1 MPAAQVQTPHRGGG
15 AAVEGYWQDRE
26 DERIIVSFEPDRRIE
41 FTGGR
46 ISQTARILESGKGR
60 LRLCVSGRDVMSR
73 FQLKAG
79 LLHLQDSD
87 SQSER
92 VLQRLSGPPVGLQV
106 RPMVLPPPRPLP
118 PEVVEE
124 VQREVTRRFRE
135 DLRAERGAFGAE
147 IGSAQLPMVDPLV
160 RFRMLDVASQNR
172 RYLEALLKEVGWVDA
187 GRFGYTTSHAVIL
200 MVQHSADRLLME
212 AALPWIRRDVDAGL
226 MAGGTFALVYDRLHL
241 LLGEKQKYATQVGRD
256 EDDVPIVYPTEEP
269 ERVNE
274 LRSELDLAPLSDYI
288 KLFGGQEVRFSSA
301 CSTTS
306 PASQN

>member
-1 MPAAQVQTPHRGGG
+1 
-15 AAVEGYWQDRE
+15 
-26 DERIIVSFEPDRRIE
+26 
-41 FTGGR
+41 
-46 ISQTARILESGKGR
+46 
-60 LRLCVSGRDVMSR
+60 
-73 FQLKAG
+73 
-79 LLHLQDSD
+79 
-87 SQSER
+87 
-92 VLQRLSGPPVGLQV
+92 
-106 RPMVLPPPRPLP
+106 
-118 PEVVEE
+118 
-124 VQREVTRRFRE
+124 
-135 DLRAERGAFGAE
+135 
-147 IGSAQLPMVDPLV
+147 MVDPLV